1 MEKREI
7 YQFTEDCIIGVDI
20 VDEEHRGLFNL
31 INEVLNS
38 IAMEKDSAEVTI
50 ELLGELKDY
59 ADTHFAHEEEYME
72 KINDP
77 ELELQRR
84 EHQAFREKVNSID
97 VGRVKSEDEK
107 KALEDMMK
115 YLTRWLY
122 HHIIGSDILIGKM
135 KKESIG
141 KRRKV
146 EFTDEY
152 RTGIQIV
159 DEEHEV
165 LFDIIQ
171 QAMDAVYAENL
182 ADKYDVIMNILYE
195 LKEYTN
201 KHFSDEEEHMTKI
214 GYEGL
219 RAQKLAHESFVDK
232 LNDIDLDD
240 MDDNQQEYLINL
252 VEFLLTWLKNHI
264 LSMDKFI
271 PLY

>member
-1 MEKREI
+1 
-7 YQFTEDCIIGVDI
+7 
-20 VDEEHRGLFNL
+20 
-31 INEVLNS
+31 
-38 IAMEKDSAEVTI
+38 
-50 ELLGELKDY
+50 
-59 ADTHFAHEEEYME
+59 
-72 KINDP
+72 
-77 ELELQRR
+77 
-84 EHQAFREKVNSID
+84 
-97 VGRVKSEDEK
+97 
-107 KALEDMMK
+107 MK